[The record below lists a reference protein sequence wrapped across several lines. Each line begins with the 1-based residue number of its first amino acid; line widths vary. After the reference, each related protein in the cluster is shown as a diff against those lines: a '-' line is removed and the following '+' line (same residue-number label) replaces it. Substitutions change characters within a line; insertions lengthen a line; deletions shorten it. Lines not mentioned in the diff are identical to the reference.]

1 MRMINRAL
9 ALLILIVGLIG
20 PAMAAELDDAVAAAR
35 GGEYATALRR
45 LSPLA
50 EKGDPRAQ
58 FDIGFMHA
66 YGWGVPRNLAQAIT
80 WYHKAAD
87 QGLAVAQHFLGI
99 AYVNGEGVRPDEAES
114 ARWFARAAAQ
124 GFAQAQFMLGLMSLD
139 GRGVPKD
146 LVQGY
151 AFMVMGAQ
159 GGVRSAARSIQSVA
173 LTEAQRTQAQE
184 IIDHWKP
191 KPESSQAGVAN
202 PRPEELLGLDRHIGE
217 VVDPS
222 SWPASAIGV
231 VAVAHFSTG
240 GWCTGTLVAPRVVL
254 TAAHCL
260 LNGTDLISPGNVHF
274 LAGMNKG
281 TPASSS
287 TAERFVVAKDFVPTL
302 KDKWTLDRS
311 PADWALIVLKEQVS
325 ARPVPVKA
333 LTREEL
339 KAAMQAGTISEI
351 GYGQERR
358 YSPTALRNCHADL
371 GRDERLL
378 LVQCLANFGYSGSPI
393 LADINGS
400 PAVVGIFSAF
410 KEEMRMTFAPSASQ
424 FEAAVRELIA
434 AEAGPAR

>member
-1 MRMINRAL
+1 MINLAL
-9 ALLILIVGLIG
+9 ALLILLLGLAG
-20 PAMAAELDDAVAAAR
+20 PARAAELDDAVAAAHR
-35 GGEYATALRR
+35 GDYATALGR

-50 EKGDPRAQ
+50 EKGDARAQ

-66 YGWGVPRNLAQAIT
+66 YGWGVQRNPAEAIA
-80 WYHKAAD
+80 WYRKAAE
-87 QGLAVAQHFLGI
+87 QGLPVAQHFVGM
-99 AYVNGEGVRPDEAES
+99 AYVNGEGVRADDAEA

-124 GFAQAQFMLGLMSLD
+124 GFAQAQFMLGLMTLD
-139 GRGVPKD
+139 GRGVAKD
-146 LVQGY
+146 PVQGY
-151 AFMVMGAQ
+151 ALMVIGGQ
-159 GGVRSAARSIQSVA
+159 GGVRSAARVVQKLA
-173 LTEAQRTQAQE
+173 LTEAQRGQAQE

-191 KPESSQAGVAN
+191 KPESSLAGVAN
-202 PRPEELLGLDRHIGE
+202 PRAEELLGLDRHIGE

-222 SWPASAIGV
+222 IWPASAIGV
-231 VAVAHFSTG
+231 IAVAHFSTG
-240 GWCTGTLVAPRVVL
+240 GWCSGTLVAPRIVL

-260 LNGTDLISPGNVHF
+260 LNGAELISPGNVRF

-281 TPASSS
+281 TPASS
-287 TAERFVVAKDFVPTL
+287 TAVERFILAKDFVPTQ

-311 PADWALIVLKEQVS
+311 PSDWALIVLKDAVP
-325 ARPVPVKA
+325 ARPVAVKA

-339 KAAMQAGTISEI
+339 RAATLAGTISEI

-371 GRDERLL
+371 GKDDRLL

-393 LADINGS
+393 LADVNGS

-410 KEEMRMTFAPSASQ
+410 QEEARLTFAASASQ
-424 FEAAVRELIA
+424 FEAAVRESIE